1 MLKNSTTSHMD
12 SIQINIYL
20 LRGIAFAAMGCRYR
34 DYAGFF
40 ITDIM
45 LSSEVI
51 NRRRHVNLN
60 NNPDII

>member
-1 MLKNSTTSHMD
+1 MID
-12 SIQINIYL
+12 IQINMYL
-20 LRGIAFAAMGCRYR
+20 LRGIPFAAMDFRYR